1 MQRIPDFLQPFT
13 ENLEDP
19 ETQVPAHISER
30 ESSDS
35 EGSTKIVEKLKIKE
49 TPYLYSFSTR
59 PKLRRIPEDQNYEV
73 FMQKTPEGSIPRA
86 ENLVT

>member
-1 MQRIPDFLQPFT
+1 M
-13 ENLEDP
+13 
-19 ETQVPAHISER
+19 PAHISER

-35 EGSTKIVEKLKIKE
+35 EGSTKFVEKLKIKE

-86 ENLVT
+86 EKFW